1 MWETNMSQRRS
12 LVSPCLALIIS
23 TSFVTT
29 SLVATTPKI
38 TYAAYGQVLTMFWKK
53 YLPAY
58 PVEALRRRM
67 QGRGVFRMY
76 IDENGVVTKV
86 GVMKSTGHKILD
98 VSAAAGLSRWEAK
111 PGRRREV
118 DMPVQFMLGERHV
131 RTH

>member
-1 MWETNMSQRRS
+1 MWETNMSQRQS
-12 LVSPCLALIIS
+12 LVLPCLALIIS

-29 SLVATTPKI
+29 SLVATTPKV

-53 YLPAY
+53 YLPVY
-58 PVEALRRRM
+58 PVEARRRHM
-67 QGRGVFRMY
+67 QGGGVFRMY

-98 VSAAAGLSRWEAK
+98 VSAAAGLSRWGAK

-118 DMPVQFMLGERHV
+118 DMPVQFVLGEQHV

>member
-1 MWETNMSQRRS
+1 MSQRRS
-12 LVSPCLALIIS
+12 LVPPCLALIIS

-38 TYAAYGQVLTMFWKK
+38 TYAAYPQVLTMFWKK

-58 PVEALRRRM
+58 PAAARRARM
-67 QGRGVFRMY
+67 QGSGVFRMY
-76 IDENGVVTKV
+76 IDENGIVTKI
-86 GVMKSTGHKILD
+86 GVIKCTGHKLLD
-98 VSAAAGLSRWEAK
+98 VSASAGLSRWGAK

-118 DMPVQFMLGERHV
+118 DMPVTFVLCEQHV